1 MPLLRASQIHYQVG
15 SQILLDDAELQLK
28 RGERVCLLGRNG
40 AGKSTLLSIIEGSLA
55 ADSGEVWRR
64 PEITIARMEQAL
76 PAVEEGVTVFDAVA
90 GGLAELG
97 ELLRRYH
104 ALVVREGAAV
114 GELEQLQHE
123 IEARDGWRFQQR
135 IESILSRLQ
144 LDGERQLAQL
154 SGGWLRRVSLAR
166 ALVREPDLL
175 LLDEPTNHLDVE
187 SIEWLEN
194 QLLDFSGCL
203 LFISH
208 DRALI
213 ERLATRIVELD
224 RGQLISHETNYRDF
238 LERRE
243 HQLAVEA
250 EHNAKFDKR
259 LAEEERWIRQGIK
272 ARRTRN
278 EGRVR
283 ALKQMRQERAERRQ
297 RQGNASMSVNVGQAS
312 GKLVAEL
319 EGVNYAVGG
328 QRLVKELSLIVSRG
342 DRIGLVGPN
351 GIGKTT
357 LLRLLLGELEA
368 DSGHIKRGTRL
379 QVAYFDQMRN
389 RLDEEQTVVDIVGQ
403 GRQSISI
410 NGRDRHIVS
419 YLADFL
425 FSPERARSQF
435 RVLSGGE
442 RARVQLACLFSQP
455 ANILVLDE
463 PTNDLD
469 IETLELLEELLLG
482 FDGTVLLVSHDRA
495 FLDSVVTSCLLFEGG
510 GVINEYVGGYSDIA
524 GQRAPRAAQAAA
536 AEPKK
541 SEAAPARPSRERQKL
556 SYKLQRE
563 LEQLPAAIETLEQ
576 QVAAVQAEVGDA
588 GFYERDHEAVATTL
602 ERLAQLQQQL
612 EQHIERWVELSDQ

>member
-76 PAVEEGVTVFDAVA
+76 PTVEEGVTVFDAVA

-524 GQRAPRAAQAAA
+524 GQRAPREAQAVA

-541 SEAAPARPSRERQKL
+541 SESAPARPSRERQKL